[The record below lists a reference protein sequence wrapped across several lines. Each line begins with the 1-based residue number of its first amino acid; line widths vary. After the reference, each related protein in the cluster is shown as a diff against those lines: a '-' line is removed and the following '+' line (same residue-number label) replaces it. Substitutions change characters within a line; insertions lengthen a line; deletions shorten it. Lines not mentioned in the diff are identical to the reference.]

1 MMTKKYYGIALLAFV
16 ALMALMYGGSVIISF
31 EVAMGG
37 LLIAGE
43 RGIDMGYNFLMDN
56 PNFFSILIY
65 LIPTAVMLPWYYFAF
80 VEKRGVRQA
89 FYAHTRRLSPIC
101 FVWVAVLTFATQH
114 VTALFMTFVDL
125 LAPSVM
131 NDYVELVESSG
142 MASYS
147 ILWAISTLILPPLL
161 EETVFR
167 GLILQYLGKTGVRF
181 FVANI
186 IQAVLFG
193 VFHMNIVQGIY
204 AFFLGLLLG
213 YLAYRYDSILVPM
226 GMHLF
231 YNLFGTAL
239 TDIETRLL
247 PDFIQGML
255 VLGSVPLLVVVLV
268 AIHFRFGEKKITV
281 REGDHTA

>member
-1 MMTKKYYGIALLAFV
+1 MRKRYYGIALLVFV
-16 ALMALMYGGSVIISF
+16 VVMALMYGGSVLVSF
-31 EVAMGG
+31 EVVLGG
-37 LLIAGE
+37 VLVAGE

-65 LIPTAVMLPWYYFAF
+65 LIPVAIMLPWYYFAF
-80 VEKRGVRQA
+80 IEKRGIGQTLQ
-89 FYAHTRRLSPIC
+89 AHTRRLSPIC

-114 VTALFMTFVDL
+114 ATALFMTFVNL

-167 GLILQYLGKTGVRF
+167 GLILQYLGKTGAKF

-193 VFHMNIVQGIY
+193 IYHMNIVQGIY

-226 GMHLF
+226 AMHFL

-239 TDIETRLL
+239 VDIETRIL
-247 PDFIQGML
+247 PDFIQVLL
-255 VLGSVPLLVVVLV
+255 VLGSIPLLAIILVV
-268 AIHFRFGEKKITV
+268 IHFRWGEKKTTV
-281 REGDHTA
+281 TEGEHTA